1 MYTNVHKQ
9 VFHFLYLFFFLLTI
23 SYHPPSWYLTSHYII
38 WCNIIS
44 YRYSS
49 DLFANYAST
58 SSYRWVSYV
67 MFTCWLSCS
76 YRYTVPY
83 IYVHSL
89 IVVSLIAF
97 FLSMHLV
104 YMLTCRL
111 SFSYLYIS
119 YIIFSLVDC
128 RVPIDA
134 PVCIAHSLIVVSHD
148 ASRMYML
155 KRWLYYIYNFFSNTH
170 RLILISA
177 YHMHAKQ
184 NVMIRRI
191 GGVLSC
197 LCCANDIVVTEE
209 PDDIRI

>member
-1 MYTNVHKQ
+1 MLMYTNVHKQ
-9 VFHFLYLFFFLLTI
+9 VFHFCISFFLLTI

-134 PVCIAHSLIVVSHD
+134 PVCICALVDCRFPSMHHVCIC
-148 ASRMYML
+148 
-155 KRWLYYIYNFFSNTH
+155 SNVDC
-170 RLILISA
+170 IISTISFPIPIDW
-177 YHMHAKQ
+177 YW
-184 NVMIRRI
+184 
-191 GGVLSC
+191 
-197 LCCANDIVVTEE
+197 
-209 PDDIRI
+209 